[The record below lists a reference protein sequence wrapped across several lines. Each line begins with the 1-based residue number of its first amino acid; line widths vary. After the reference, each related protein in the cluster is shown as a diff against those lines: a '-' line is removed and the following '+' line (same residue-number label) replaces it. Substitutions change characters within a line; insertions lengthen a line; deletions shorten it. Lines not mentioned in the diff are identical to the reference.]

1 MKSLTI
7 IFVILAVGI
16 IAGATFYLDRPKAS
30 PFSQAIATLVSPQTS
45 SMQKQAAWKQLLDS
59 GKLDQAIEA
68 LKQGAVNHPTSAGY
82 PAALG
87 EAELQKANA
96 IFQSGGNI
104 HEMGILGMQADQ
116 SFDAALKIDPANW
129 EAQFSKAAAMS
140 YWPAELNKGG
150 EVVQRFSSLI
160 DQQETMTPQPEFA
173 QTYVLLGNEYQ
184 KLGQPDKAQAT
195 WQLGLTKF
203 PGNSTLQNKIAHP

>member
-1 MKSLTI
+1 MRD
-7 IFVILAVGI
+7 
-16 IAGATFYLDRPKAS
+16 AGE
-30 PFSQAIATLVSPQTS
+30 
-45 SMQKQAAWKQLLDS
+45 
-59 GKLDQAIEA
+59 LDQAIEA
-68 LKQGAVNHPTSAGY
+68 LKQGAVNNPTSAAY
-82 PAALG
+82 PAVWG

-104 HEMGILGMQADQ
+104 NEMGILGMQADQ

-129 EAQFSKAAAMS
+129 DAQFSKAAAMS

-160 DQQETMTPQPEFA
+160 DQQETMTPQPEFE
-173 QTYVLLGNEYQ
+173 QTYVLLGDEFQ

-195 WQLGLTKF
+195 WQLGLKKF
-203 PGNSTLQNKIAHP
+203 PGDPTLQNRISNP

>member
-1 MKSLTI
+1 VNYSKPAS
-7 IFVILAVGI
+7 VI
-16 IAGATFYLDRPKAS
+16 PSAS
-30 PFSQAIATLVSPQTS
+30 IQSTPFSQAIDILVSPLASFQ
-45 SMQKQAAWKQLLDS
+45 QKQVAWKQLR
-59 GKLDQAIEA
+59 GAGELDQAIES
-68 LKQGAVNHPTSAGY
+68 LKHDAANNPISAEY

-96 IFQSGGNI
+96 ISQSGGNI
-104 HEMGILGMQADQ
+104 NEMGILGMQADQ

-129 EAQFSKAAAMS
+129 DAQFSKAAAMS
-140 YWPAELNKGG
+140 YWPAELNKSD
-150 EVVQRFSSLI
+150 EVIQRFSSLI

-173 QTYVLLGNEYQ
+173 QTFVLLGNEYQ

-203 PGNSTLQNKIAHP
+203 PSDPTLQKRIANP